1 MLYGYANN
9 LIYINLST
17 GDIEKKNIKE
27 NVAKQ
32 YFGGAGLAAYLYLTE
47 FDINSGPFNPKT
59 PIIYTTGPFTGTK
72 VPSSGR
78 HSVASKSPLTGIW
91 CEADVGGT
99 FGDTLKRNKVDGIV
113 VYGSSK
119 IPVYVIVSED
129 DVQIKNASH
138 IWGKDTYETY
148 EILNKEVENI
158 EVGKVENK
166 ISAMV
171 IGQAGENLVKFS
183 SIMTD
188 GKHGRALGRCGM
200 GAIMGSKKLK
210 AIVTLIK
217 KSRERIGKKNIE
229 KERKNDRKI
238 EVKIPIANFKKL
250 SESVKELAPEIM
262 RASSHY
268 RMYGTAGGFKRSMEI
283 GDVPVKN
290 WISGRW
296 LKGGDSLD
304 GKKMVDIAKKSN
316 FYCAKCP
323 IGCGGFAEVESPY
336 GEIIGSIPE
345 YESIS
350 MLGANCYI
358 DDMFAVM
365 KANEMCNRYGL
376 DAISTGSVIAFAM
389 EAYEKGY
396 LNDLE
401 SNIKIEWGDANVILK
416 LIKMIALREK
426 IGDLLAEGVRIAS
439 EKIGNN
445 SKEFAIHCK
454 GLELPAHDPR
464 TFSSLALGY
473 ATSNRGACHLQAF
486 SHILERSFTIPDLGL
501 NNVLDKYFIEG
512 KAEMVVKMQ
521 NYMAILDSLKICKF
535 LMFYEATPKKI
546 LEWLNLITDW
556 NMDFNEFLKVGERIY
571 NLKRIFNCSLGITR
585 KDDNLPLRVLT
596 YREDDDDMFGN
607 IIDLDKL
614 LDDYYKIR
622 GWDENGIPTEEKLQE
637 LNLSEFYKFI
647 S

>member
-1 MLYGYANN
+1 MIFGYANN

-17 GDIEKKNIKE
+17 GNVEKRKIKE
-27 NVAKQ
+27 HVARQ
-32 YFGGAGLAAYLYLTE
+32 YFGGAGLAAYLYLAE
-47 FDINSGPFNPKT
+47 FDINSEPFDPKT
-59 PIIYTTGPFTGTK
+59 PIIFTTGPFTGTK

-91 CEADVGGT
+91 GEADVGGT
-99 FGDTLKRNKVDGIV
+99 FGDILKRNKVDGIV

-119 IPVYVIVSED
+119 IPVYIIISED
-129 DVQIKNASH
+129 NVQIKNASH
-138 IWGKDTYETY
+138 LWGKDTYETY
-148 EILNKEVENI
+148 EILNKEVGNI

-171 IGQAGENLVKFS
+171 IGQAGENLVRFA

-200 GAIMGSKKLK
+200 GAVMGSKNLK

-217 KSRERIGKKNIE
+217 KSRKKDGKTEI
-229 KERKNDRKI
+229 
-238 EVKIPIANFKKL
+238 KIPIAYPNKL
-250 SESVKELAPEIM
+250 IESIRKVVPDIVK
-262 RASSHY
+262 ASS
-268 RMYGTAGGFKRSMEI
+268 RFRKYGTAGSFKRNMEI

-296 LKGGDSLD
+296 LEGGESLN
-304 GKKMVDIAKKSN
+304 GKNMVEIAKKGN

-323 IGCGGFAEVESPY
+323 IGCGGVAETESPY
-336 GEIIGSIPE
+336 GKIIGSIPE
-345 YESIS
+345 YETIS

-365 KANEMCNRYGL
+365 RANEVCNRYGL
-376 DAISTGSVIAFAM
+376 DTISTGSVIAFAM

-396 LNDLE
+396 FNNLE
-401 SNIKIEWGDANVILK
+401 SNIEIKWGDANTVLK
-416 LIKMIALREK
+416 LIKMIAFREK

-439 EKIGNN
+439 EKLGNN

-464 TFSSLALGY
+464 TFSSLALAY
-473 ATSNRGACHLQAF
+473 ATGNRGGCHLQAL
-486 SHILERSFTIPDLGL
+486 SHIMERSFTIPELGYD
-501 NNVLDKYFIEG
+501 NVLDKYSTEG

-535 LMFYEATPKKI
+535 LIFYEATPKKI

-556 NMDFNEFLKVGERIY
+556 NLDFNEFLKAGERIY
-571 NLKRIFNCSLGITR
+571 NLKRIFNCSLGMTR
-585 KDDNLPLRVLT
+585 RDDILPLRVLT
-596 YREDDDDMFGN
+596 YRKDDNDMFGN

-614 LDDYYKIR
+614 LNDYYEVR
-622 GWDENGIPTEEKLQE
+622 GWDENGVPTKEKLEE
-637 LNLSEFYKFI
+637 LNLTEFSKFI
-647 S
+647 NT